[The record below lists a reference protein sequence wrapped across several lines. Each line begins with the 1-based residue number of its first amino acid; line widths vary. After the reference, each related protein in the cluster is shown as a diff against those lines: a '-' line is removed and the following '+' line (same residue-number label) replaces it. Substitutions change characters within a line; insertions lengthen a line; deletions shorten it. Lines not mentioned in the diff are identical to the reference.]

1 MKEVKITLVRS
12 AIGRPER
19 QKETVKSLG
28 LNKLNSQVIQKLT
41 PDIEGKIKKVAHL
54 VKIEEV

>member
-28 LNKLNSQVIQKLT
+28 LGKLDSQVIQKLT